1 MWIILCEMWIIM
13 ASLKY
18 IVPDYKNPAEE
29 IKWLSDERIQSVAH
43 SSIKHE
49 DKFKEQ
55 LNSVWNIVSEIVS
68 EKTVVIFPTLSS
80 IKLIDMLESVRR

>member
-18 IVPDYKNPAEE
+18 IFPDYKNPAEE
-29 IKWLSDERIQSVAH
+29 IKWMSDERIQSVAH
-43 SSIKHE
+43 SSIKPE

-55 LNSVWNIVSEIVS
+55 LNSVWNNVS
-68 EKTVVIFPTLSS
+68 EKTVVIFPTLYS